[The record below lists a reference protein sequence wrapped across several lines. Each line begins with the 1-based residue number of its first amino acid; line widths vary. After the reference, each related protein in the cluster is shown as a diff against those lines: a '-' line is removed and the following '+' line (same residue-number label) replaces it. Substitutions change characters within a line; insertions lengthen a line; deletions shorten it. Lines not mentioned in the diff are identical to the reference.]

1 MDNYLVSNII
11 EETRVSWVSKALRR
25 LWCYFQL
32 QILKWDLEGL
42 DPRYVIPEILYSN

>member
-1 MDNYLVSNII
+1 MDNYLASKII
-11 EETRVSWVSKALRR
+11 EETRVSKALRR

-42 DPRYVIPEILYSN
+42 DPRYVIPERLYTN